1 MTPHPLSDRVP
12 PTLPGILRA
21 ASRGDWRLRAACLS
35 AAGRMARNE
44 SAVWSAV
51 GLLARRVPVL
61 NRYIHAA
68 GVRGRH
74 VRGQIAN
81 GLVDRAWP
89 VRVAA
94 ALALGDCR
102 APASLDQLQLLLLG
116 PFRAERI
123 AAAAAILSCGGSV
136 PVTGASLLEGAASAP
151 PAIGDRTPSLDALT
165 ALASAH
171 PQVLECWRRV
181 QHHGM
186 LEQPDGTDAAAW
198 ASFLAGPAHAG
209 HSRGLQAEID
219 RYDADGETEYVLAK
233 PFSPINRVQ
242 NTRLLHTFAA
252 ICEHL
257 RAPARARILD
267 LGGGSAWVS
276 ELLAKLGY
284 TPVTLDVSSA
294 LLRVGR
300 QRFAREGLAPLFVA
314 GDMTALPLA
323 AGSMTAVVVIDA
335 LHHVPDVPAVFRE
348 AFRVLDTGG
357 AFLLAEPGEGHAET
371 EKSRGEMLEYGV
383 HEREIHIADMFE
395 YANRAGF
402 DDVRVV
408 VNHVPSIGMT
418 RAQLDAAAQS
428 PADAWRAMNE
438 DRLTDLP
445 AYIMQSVFD
454 HPLFVC
460 RKGRRAAD
468 STVPSTLGAEI
479 RPQIAR
485 QGAAVTGTV
494 TIRNTGDT
502 LWLKG
507 EAQGHVQLGIQL
519 LDPARTLLARDFT
532 RASLPGDV
540 APATTVD
547 VAINVTLPDAVTR
560 YVLKFDLVD
569 EGVCWFEDVGSRPVY
584 VAI

>member
-1 MTPHPLSDRVP
+1 
-12 PTLPGILRA
+12 
-21 ASRGDWRLRAACLS
+21 LRAACLS
-35 AAGRMARNE
+35 TAGRMARGE
-44 SAVWSAV
+44 SAVWSAI
-51 GLLARRVPVL
+51 GLVARRTPVVK
-61 NRYIHAA
+61 RYLHAA
-68 GVRGRH
+68 GFHGRY

-102 APASLDQLQLLLLG
+102 SAASLDQLQPLLLG

-123 AAAAAILSCGGSV
+123 AAASAILSSGGTV
-136 PVTGASLLEGAASAP
+136 PLAGTSLLDGAASAP
-151 PAIGDRTPSLDALT
+151 PTIGDQTPSLGALT

-171 PQVLECWRRV
+171 LQVLECWRRL
-181 QHHGM
+181 QHPGP

-198 ASFLAGPAHAG
+198 GSFLAGPAHAG

-219 RYDADGETEYVLAK
+219 RYEAEDETEYVLAK
-233 PFSPINRVQ
+233 PFSPINRAQ

-284 TPVTLDVSSA
+284 TPVTLDVSSG
-294 LLRVGR
+294 LLLVGK
-300 QRFAREGLAPLFVA
+300 QRFSRESLVPRFVA
-314 GDMTALPLA
+314 GDMTALPIA
-323 AGSMTAVVVIDA
+323 AGSMSAVIVIDA

-348 AFRVLDTGG
+348 AFRVLETGG
-357 AFLLAEPGEGHAET
+357 AFLVAEPGEGHAET
-371 EKSRGEMLEYGV
+371 EKSRGEMLEHGV
-383 HEREIHIADMFE
+383 HEREIHVAEVFE
-395 YANRAGF
+395 YAKRAGF

-408 VNHVPSIGMT
+408 ANHVPSIT
-418 RAQLDAAAQS
+418 LTSAQLDAAARS
-428 PADAWRAMNE
+428 PADEWQATNG

-468 STVPSTLGAEI
+468 SSVPATLRAEI
-479 RPQIAR
+479 RQQITR
-485 QGAAVTGTV
+485 QGPAVSGTV
-494 TIRNTGDT
+494 ALRNTGDT

-507 EAQGHVQLGIQL
+507 ETQGHVQLGIQL
-519 LDPARTLLARDFT
+519 LDPARKLLSRNFM
-532 RASLPGDV
+532 RVSLPGDV
-540 APATTVD
+540 APGAAVDIAVDITLSDAAT
-547 VAINVTLPDAVTR
+547 P

-584 VAI
+584 VAV